1 MSGRAAT
8 FTTNFQLFHID
19 GAGTIGIEQ
28 IERFTDFSFLLLR
41 QFRTRSCGPLFGS
54 PTECWPFNRIT
65 GGCLEN
71 TDVGRSSL
79 EAIPTIEIR
88 LGFVDGVQEEEELSF
103 QSQIQLV
110 PCCQVHVLSGKYQKF
125 LDRLTDVFIFDII
138 STTKRTHLTLY
149 GYSVDFISRRGR

>member
-1 MSGRAAT
+1 M
-8 FTTNFQLFHID
+8 FTTNFQFFHID

-41 QFRTRSCGPLFGS
+41 QFWTRSCGPLFGS
-54 PTECWPFNRIT
+54 TAECWPFNGIT

-71 TDVGRSSL
+71 TDVGRSHL

-88 LGFVDGVQEEEELSF
+88 LGFVDGVQEEELPF

-125 LDRLTDVFIFDII
+125 LNRLTDFFIVDII
-138 STTKRTHLTLY
+138 STTKRTHLILY
-149 GYSVDFISRRGR
+149 GYSVAFISRRGR